1 MLPLRPKERTGRCI
15 RQRRESEIS
24 VSTLA
29 QPPLKNQN
37 IEIVLH
43 HNVTMRQQEL
53 SGLILSPDLPA
64 VSIKE
69 PYPPA
74 TYSHLRLRLL
84 FSFLSLFLNFFSRF
98 RFHFCWPT
106 VMNSPAD
113 IEILCSVFRIWTNS
127 VFTHSEEKVISP
139 CGKKLFFRPLRYL
152 LLN

>member
-1 MLPLRPKERTGRCI
+1 MKTRAVIGLRCPGAGGKAVVTFSTLQGTNSSLSRCFPSGPEKG
-15 RQRRESEIS
+15 QKDVYKKTKRRESEIS

-29 QPPLKNQN
+29 QPPLQNQN

-74 TYSHLRLRLL
+74 TYSHSRLGLP
-84 FSFLSLFLNFFSRF
+84 FRF
-98 RFHFCWPT
+98 RFLLPESFFFY
-106 VMNSPAD
+106 VFVFIFAD
-113 IEILCSVFRIWTNS
+113 RLS
-127 VFTHSEEKVISP
+127 
-139 CGKKLFFRPLRYL
+139 
-152 LLN
+152 